1 MSANSKE
8 LSFAVIGC
16 GILARSAH
24 LPNLAK
30 TPGVRLHTCCDL
42 SDASLEACKPFNPF
56 KLSKDFRE
64 TIHDPEVDA
73 LIVATTEAFRV
84 PIIEEAAR
92 AGKPVYC
99 EKPLADSLENA
110 LRMQQLVEESGI
122 PFCLGHNR
130 RCSPAMVDAQAIFS
144 AQQQN
149 PEPCPWRFNRE
160 GWEQIDVGNEDG
172 LPMVNIRINDD
183 WHSWKPV
190 HVTSE
195 INRKY
200 GLLLS
205 ECTHFVDL
213 ACWFIGS
220 KPKQI
225 FTTGTGVLNHA
236 LTLKFENGGI
246 ATIAMGSNG
255 TFGYPK
261 ELLEA
266 SGKGAI
272 VVVDHMLEVRTGG
285 IPSVPAVKTYPMLN
299 DKHPEIGTQ
308 GGLHGWLEK
317 RRHACELAAQAGDP
331 MLQFTAEPDKGHQRM
346 LAEFVKEIRGER
358 SPVSPIQNG
367 VLAVRICLAAV
378 ESVRQGRVVELDEI
392 RAR

>member
-24 LPNLAK
+24 IPNLLQ
-30 TPGVRLHTCCDL
+30 TPGARLHTCCDL
-42 SDASLEACKPFNPF
+42 SDASLEACKPFNPV
-56 KLSKDFRE
+56 KLSKDFKA
-64 TIHDPEVDA
+64 TIHDPEIDA

-84 PIIEEAAR
+84 PIIEEAAK

-99 EKPLADSLENA
+99 EKPLADSLDNA
-110 LRMQQLVEESGI
+110 LQMQKLVEESGI

-130 RCSPAMVDAQAIFS
+130 RCSPAMVEAQELFS
-144 AQQQN
+144 RHMQN
-149 PEPCPWRFNRE
+149 PEPCAWRFNRE
-160 GWEQIDVGNEDG
+160 GWEQIDVGSEDG
-172 LPMVNIRINDD
+172 LPVVNIRINDD

-220 KPKQI
+220 KPKQV

-236 LTLKFENGGI
+236 LTLKFENGGL
-246 ATIAMGSNG
+246 ATITMGSNG

-266 SGKGAI
+266 SGKGAM

-285 IPSVPAVKTYPMLN
+285 IASAPAVKKYPMLN
-299 DKHPEIGTQ
+299 DVHPQIGAQ

-317 RRHACELAAQAGDP
+317 RRHACELAAEKGDP
-331 MLQFTAEPDKGHQRM
+331 MLQFTAEPDKGHKRM
-346 LAEFVKEIRGER
+346 LSEFIKEIHGER
-358 SPVSPIQNG
+358 APVSPIQNG

-378 ESVRQGRVVELDEI
+378 ESVSQGRVVDLDEI
-392 RAR
+392 RQ